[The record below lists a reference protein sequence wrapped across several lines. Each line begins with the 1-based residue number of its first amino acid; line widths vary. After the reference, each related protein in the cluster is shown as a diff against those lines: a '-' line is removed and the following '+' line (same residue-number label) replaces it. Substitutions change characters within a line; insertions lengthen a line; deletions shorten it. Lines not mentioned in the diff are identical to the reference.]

1 MGRPKHPND
10 LLSHNCLRVRVDD
23 DWIYDKWEFEQKGK
37 AFHVQIK
44 GSLIVNDAVQAL
56 NAANDGVG
64 LMYVTEDV
72 ARGKLV
78 SGKLEMVLDQFAPTS
93 DGYYLYYPR
102 RAQVQPK
109 LRAFIDHLKAENG
122 PSTPMSG
129 NRRRNVTHSS
139 PCE

>member
-1 MGRPKHPND
+1 
-10 LLSHNCLRVRVDD
+10 LRVRVDD

-56 NAANDGVG
+56 NAASDGVG

-72 ARGKLV
+72 ARGQLV
-78 SGKLEMVLDQFAPTS
+78 SGETG
-93 DGYYLYYPR
+93 DGARFSLRQPATVYYLYYPR

-122 PSTPMSG
+122 PSTRMWGKSAAKRHG
-129 NRRRNVTHSS
+129 
-139 PCE
+139 